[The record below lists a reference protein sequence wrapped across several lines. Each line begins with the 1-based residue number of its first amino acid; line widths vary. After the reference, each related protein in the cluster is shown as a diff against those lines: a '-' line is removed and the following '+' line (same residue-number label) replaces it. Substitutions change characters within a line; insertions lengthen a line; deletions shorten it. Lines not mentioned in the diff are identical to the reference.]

1 LDRRE
6 KEQLYS
12 SYYSSL
18 FRDLHP
24 GDEDEFD
31 TFLEYY
37 TKNYRPHL
45 PPQKTAMIL
54 ELGCGM
60 GHFLN
65 FLKKEG
71 YQNYE
76 GVDICEENILFC
88 AERNI
93 TSTQADIFCFLEE
106 SVKFYDAIVMNDVLE
121 HFDKREV
128 LQFLGLAY
136 KKLSP
141 HGRLILKVP
150 NGANPILAGSSRY
163 IDFTHEL
170 LFTEESLSQVLRIS
184 GFKNIS
190 IYAQDLYVFS
200 KNPLN
205 YLAKFMNFILNGSFR
220 LLFRFYGRKT
230 TKIFTKCL
238 IAVAVKDE

>member
-1 LDRRE
+1 MDRRE

-24 GDEDEFD
+24 GDSEEFGM
-31 TFLEYY
+31 FLEYY
-37 TKNYRPHL
+37 KKNYLPHL
-45 PPQKTAMIL
+45 PSRKTAAIL

-65 FLKKEG
+65 FLKNEG
-71 YQNYE
+71 YQNYL

-88 AERNI
+88 PERNI
-93 TSTQADIFCFLEE
+93 TATQADIFCFLEE
-106 SVKFYDAIVMNDVLE
+106 SDKSYDAIVMNDVLE
-121 HFDKREV
+121 HFDKCEV
-128 LQFLGLAY
+128 IQFLELAY

-141 HGRLILKVP
+141 QGRLILKVP
-150 NGANPILAGSSRY
+150 NAANPILASSSRY

-170 LFTEESLSQVLRIS
+170 LFTEESLSQVLRVS
-184 GFKNIS
+184 GFKNIR

-205 YLAKFMNFILNGSFR
+205 YLAKCLNFLLNGSFR
-220 LLFRFYGRKT
+220 LMFKFYGRKT

>member
-1 LDRRE
+1 
-6 KEQLYS
+6 
-12 SYYSSL
+12 
-18 FRDLHP
+18 
-24 GDEDEFD
+24 
-31 TFLEYY
+31 
-37 TKNYRPHL
+37 
-45 PPQKTAMIL
+45 
-54 ELGCGM
+54 
-60 GHFLN
+60 
-65 FLKKEG
+65 
-71 YQNYE
+71 
-76 GVDICEENILFC
+76 
-88 AERNI
+88 
-93 TSTQADIFCFLEE
+93 
-106 SVKFYDAIVMNDVLE
+106 MNDVLE

-184 GFKNIS
+184 GFKNIR